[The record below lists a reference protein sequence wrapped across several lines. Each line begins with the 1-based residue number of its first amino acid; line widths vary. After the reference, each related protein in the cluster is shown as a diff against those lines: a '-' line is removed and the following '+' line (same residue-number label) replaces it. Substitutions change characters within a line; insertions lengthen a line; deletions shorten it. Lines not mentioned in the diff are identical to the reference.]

1 LFNQGDEGESLFVLV
16 EGLLEVSSQVKGEKR
31 HLSFLRPGSFLGE
44 MALLT
49 GEKRSADVICSTES
63 LVGELTKDSIMSL
76 ATENP
81 EILNKMTAVVAKRR
95 LKNKEMW
102 ATSAKVHDEAVQQ
115 EEKSLLAR
123 VVNFFFGNK

>member
-1 LFNQGDEGESLFVLV
+1 M
-16 EGLLEVSSQVKGEKR
+16 SS
-31 HLSFLRPGSFLGE
+31 
-44 MALLT
+44 
-49 GEKRSADVICSTES
+49 
-63 LVGELTKDSIMSL
+63 

-81 EILNKMTAVVAKRR
+81 EILNKMTTIVAKRR

-102 ATSAKVHDEAVQQ
+102 ATSAKIHDEAVQQ